1 MQKPSNLVI
10 TLSIISVC
18 VVISIIIT
26 LIVLIALNDEP
37 KLETTDTTTATD
49 IPTRPP
55 ITGTK
60 TTKLTTTTSIPARPT
75 PSTTTG
81 P

>member
-1 MQKPSNLVI
+1 MQRPSNMVI
-10 TLSIISVC
+10 TISIISVC

-37 KLETTDTTTATD
+37 KLETTNPTTATD

-60 TTKLTTTTSIPARPT
+60 TSRLTTTTSIPARPT
-75 PSTTTG
+75 TG
-81 P
+81 S

>member
-1 MQKPSNLVI
+1 MVI
-10 TLSIISVC
+10 TISIISVC

-37 KLETTDTTTATD
+37 KLETTNPTTATD

-60 TTKLTTTTSIPARPT
+60 TSRLTTTTSIPARPT
-75 PSTTTG
+75 TG
-81 P
+81 S